1 MRDIAPALAGHM
13 AEGATTLCHCWKL
26 LRRDGVVLGFTDHDR
41 DLVFAGVTF
50 AACSGLEPSEISA
63 ELGFAV
69 ATSEVAGA
77 LSALSLTEA
86 DIVSGL
92 YDDATVETWLVNW
105 ADPEGQRLLL
115 DVASIGEIKRT
126 DHAFLAE
133 LRGIMHRLDQPQG
146 RLYSLACA
154 ADLGDA
160 RCGIDLTLPAFC
172 AEGSV
177 AATDGRLLVQA
188 GDLGDYA
195 DGWFTGGRLVWTA
208 GANAGAAAVEVKHHR
223 RDGSKHVLTL
233 WQAPAATIGAGDAF
247 TVTAGCDKR
256 HATCRDR
263 FANVVNFRGFP
274 HMPGNDFVVAYPREG
289 EGHDGGSFFR

>member
-1 MRDIAPALAGHM
+1 MRDIDPAFAEHLA
-13 AEGATTLCHCWKL
+13 ASATTLCHCWKL
-26 LRRDGVVLGFTDHDR
+26 LRRDGAVFGFTDHDR
-41 DLVFAGVTF
+41 DLAFAGVTF
-50 AACSGLEPSEISA
+50 TARSGLEPSEVSA

-77 LSALSLTEA
+77 LSAVSLTEA
-86 DIVSGL
+86 DIVGGL

-105 ADPEGQRLLL
+105 ADPQGQRLLV
-115 DVASIGEIKRT
+115 DVASIGGIKRT

-160 RCGIDLTLPAFC
+160 RCGVDLTLPAFR
-172 AEGSV
+172 AEGV
-177 AATDGRLLVQA
+177 VTATDGRLVVQA
-188 GDLGDYA
+188 RDLGDHA
-195 DGWFTGGRLVWTA
+195 DGWFTGGRLAWTG
-208 GANAGAAAVEVKHHR
+208 GANAGAAVEVKHHR
-223 RDGSKHVLTL
+223 RDQGMHLLTL
-233 WQAPAATIGAGDAF
+233 WQAAPATIAEGDAF

-263 FANVVNFRGFP
+263 FSNTVNFRGFP
-274 HMPGNDFVVAYPREG
+274 HMPGNDFVVTYPREG

>member
-1 MRDIAPALAGHM
+1 MRDIDPAFAEHLA
-13 AEGATTLCHCWKL
+13 ASATTLCHCWKL
-26 LRRDGVVLGFTDHDR
+26 LRRDGAVFGFTDHDR
-41 DLVFAGVTF
+41 DLAFAGVTF
-50 AACSGLEPSEISA
+50 AARSGLEPSEVSA

-77 LSALSLTEA
+77 LSAVALTEA
-86 DIVSGL
+86 DIVGGL

-105 ADPEGQRLLL
+105 ADPEAQRLLV

-154 ADLGDA
+154 ADLGDV
-160 RCGIDLTLPAFC
+160 RCGVDLTLPAFR
-172 AEGSV
+172 AEGAV
-177 AATDGRLLVQA
+177 TATDGRLVVQA
-188 GDLGDYA
+188 RDLGDHA
-195 DGWFTGGRLVWTA
+195 DGWFTGGRLVWTG
-208 GANAGAAAVEVKHHR
+208 GANAGAAVEVKHHR
-223 RDGSKHVLTL
+223 RDQGVHLLTL
-233 WQAPAATIGAGDAF
+233 WHAAPATIGEGDAF

-263 FANVVNFRGFP
+263 FSNTVNFRGFP
-274 HMPGNDFVVAYPREG
+274 HMPGNDFVVTYPREG

>member
-1 MRDIAPALAGHM
+1 MRDIDPAFAEHLA
-13 AEGATTLCHCWKL
+13 ASATTLCHCWKL
-26 LRRDGVVLGFTDHDR
+26 LRRDGAVFGFTDHDR
-41 DLVFAGVTF
+41 DLAFAGVTF
-50 AACSGLEPSEISA
+50 AARSGLEPSEVSA

-77 LSALSLTEA
+77 LSAVALTEA
-86 DIVSGL
+86 DIVGGL

-105 ADPEGQRLLL
+105 ADPEGQRLLV
-115 DVASIGEIKRT
+115 DVASIGEIRRT

-133 LRGIMHRLDQPQG
+133 LRGIMHRLAQPQG

-160 RCGIDLTLPAFC
+160 RCGVDLTLPAFR
-172 AEGSV
+172 AEGAV
-177 AATDGRLLVQA
+177 TATDGRLVVQA
-188 GDLGDYA
+188 RDLGDHA
-195 DGWFTGGRLVWTA
+195 DGWFTGGRLVWTG
-208 GANAGAAAVEVKHHR
+208 GANAGAAVEVKHHR
-223 RDGSKHVLTL
+223 RDQGGHLLTL
-233 WQAPAATIGAGDAF
+233 WHAAPATIGEGDAF

-263 FANVVNFRGFP
+263 FSNTVNFRGFP
-274 HMPGNDFVVAYPREG
+274 HMPGNDFVVTYPREG

>member
-1 MRDIAPALAGHM
+1 MRDIDPAFAEHLA
-13 AEGATTLCHCWKL
+13 ASATTLSHCWKL
-26 LRRDGVVLGFTDHDR
+26 LRRDGAVFGFTDHDR
-41 DLVFAGVTF
+41 DLAFGGVTF
-50 AACSGLEPSEISA
+50 AARSGLEPSEVSA

-77 LSALSLTEA
+77 LSAVSLTEA
-86 DIVSGL
+86 DIVGGL

-105 ADPEGQRLLL
+105 ADPEAQRLLV

-160 RCGIDLTLPAFC
+160 RCGVDLTLPAFR
-172 AEGSV
+172 AEGAV
-177 AATDGRLLVQA
+177 TATDGRLVVQA
-188 GDLGDYA
+188 RDLGDHA
-195 DGWFTGGRLVWTA
+195 DGWFTGGRLVWTG
-208 GANAGAAAVEVKHHR
+208 GANAGAAVEVKHHR
-223 RDGSKHVLTL
+223 RDQGGHLLTL
-233 WQAPAATIGAGDAF
+233 WHAAPATIGEGDAF

-263 FANVVNFRGFP
+263 FSNTVNFRGFP
-274 HMPGNDFVVAYPREG
+274 HMPGNDFVVTYPREG

>member
-188 GDLGDYA
+188 GDLGDMP
-195 DGWFTGGRLVWTA
+195 TA
-208 GANAGAAAVEVKHHR
+208 GLPAVGWSGRPERMPAPPQWRSNTTGAMGTSTCSPCGKRPPRPLAR
-223 RDGSKHVLTL
+223 
-233 WQAPAATIGAGDAF
+233 AT
-247 TVTAGCDKR
+247 
-256 HATCRDR
+256 
-263 FANVVNFRGFP
+263 P
-274 HMPGNDFVVAYPREG
+274 SP
-289 EGHDGGSFFR
+289 